1 MLGMHPEPDLKVTLV
16 SPSRETPYSGLLPG
30 VVGGHSPEQD
40 LYIDLGRLCQFAGA
54 DLVLAT
60 ATAIDPGGSE
70 IELRNRPNL
79 AYDYLSIDVG
89 IEPALT
95 DLAEFDEALCP

>member
-1 MLGMHPEPDLKVTLV
+1 VISSAVKLRHLVLLGGGHAHIGVLRMLGMHPEPDLKVTLV

-60 ATAIDPGGSE
+60 ATAIDPGR
-70 IELRNRPNL
+70 LRN
-79 AYDYLSIDVG
+79 
-89 IEPALT
+89 
-95 DLAEFDEALCP
+95 